1 MLPQE
6 QEGVNQLFEFSKAL
20 TDKGI
25 DWTVEH
31 KDKLFKPKEA
41 KKITRS
47 IAESAY
53 FNSLVGTDK
62 EGNDQIKLKIM
73 KTMEGDLP
81 NFKLIEEIIEND
93 TTTKNVIDWNS
104 YDEPWEELR
113 KLIRPGMHIKP
124 IIQPRI
130 YIVNNKVGINYR
142 LSELIVQKMPTKRF
156 DAMAIMKPDDS
167 IPSVDEQSPYREE
180 DKFQL

>member
-1 MLPQE
+1 LLPQE

-53 FNSLVGTDK
+53 FNSLVGIVAHTHQAQQLPAW
-62 EGNDQIKLKIM
+62 GATGSSKICD
-73 KTMEGDLP
+73 GL
-81 NFKLIEEIIEND
+81 
-93 TTTKNVIDWNS
+93 
-104 YDEPWEELR
+104 
-113 KLIRPGMHIKP
+113 
-124 IIQPRI
+124 
-130 YIVNNKVGINYR
+130 
-142 LSELIVQKMPTKRF
+142 
-156 DAMAIMKPDDS
+156 
-167 IPSVDEQSPYREE
+167 SPYSGTTISNCEAIFGGR
-180 DKFQL
+180 KRPPR

>member
-1 MLPQE
+1 LYYAYCQSIRDRFGQKNNVFVYNPIL
-6 QEGVNQLFEFSKAL
+6 GFVSVLL
-20 TDKGI
+20 T
-25 DWTVEH
+25 
-31 KDKLFKPKEA
+31 
-41 KKITRS
+41 R
-47 IAESAY
+47 
-53 FNSLVGTDK
+53 
-62 EGNDQIKLKIM
+62 
-73 KTMEGDLP
+73 
-81 NFKLIEEIIEND
+81 
-93 TTTKNVIDWNS
+93 NS